1 MPINP
6 NPFIFPHRQFPAH
19 QRTLV
24 AGLPFF
30 PAELGATGETV
41 KIVRCWQVESIDN
54 YTRQLPKRVFLRL
67 QPPEYR
73 VYEKYSP
80 NISFSSVQMFYQHRP
95 DLEIMWLG
103 QIGNTT
109 YLILE
114 ETPFDLDDESFTQY
128 VVKLNNPQSV
138 SIIGV
143 TELSKLTS
151 ILRSQIDYY
160 PTISTSEITSFLGQ
174 INDKYSIEYYIDCI
188 KERSIS
194 RAFRVRWDII
204 SAGKSISIRKW
215 QRPLPENLSISLAI
229 PSDPTSNEDFFIK
242 EYLGLKERHYLI
254 LQAERTLIAGEKWQ
268 AFLVRLEGNSI
279 FSLTNDQEFQEIA
292 NAFIDRL
299 EGDSKGNNFRPLG
312 TISVQE
318 VDFLLN
324 YLSVNQ
330 PSFTS
335 SGEFALENSSLAKT
349 KFTNLIPIKILDKND
364 NFQDSFKVAE
374 PHQQLTISRRWR
386 ISNRLYLHLSF
397 STQQNQDNSIS
408 KTLDLSTLLVES
420 IFSFNFWYY
429 IILEPP
435 SQLNSQDK
443 FVLKIQNN
451 KTLITLTNEELNK
464 VSNVY
469 ENNKNSIVATSI
481 IEILSLLNSLSSSNN
496 IEFNSKPITKPLM
509 PKITGALNKAVTKTN
524 LVSLNP
530 NIIDN
535 YQLNKKLG
543 ETTPHTNYLAE
554 QINLGNRIVFLKT
567 LAIESSLAEHIE
579 IFLKKAKLHTK
590 LNHLNV
596 PKLYQVGNTKEYYFS
611 AFQYIHGITLFEY
624 ILRKKTFSPTYLLL
638 ILKQIADVLDYAHK
652 NQVLHG
658 NLSPQKVLISPDDQI
673 FLTSFFGENPG
684 GKDRIIGN
692 PLYLAIEQIQN
703 SLSLPSSD
711 IYALVEIAYLC
722 LTGHHPFENCDSIA
736 ILLRKKFDCN
746 IANVEVFNQSL
757 PTTLNT
763 VFKKA
768 LSSDLTQRY
777 QTANDFINALKECF
791 QNLITTELTEEL
803 LINSSRVTSNYL
815 SVDKYLLTDLLGEG
829 NFSWVHRGVELNNLT
844 QKAFKIAKPREL
856 VSLPD
861 HSSIRTQ
868 EINITLGCVGSKIPD
883 IEQFLSFQAE
893 KLQKTSDP
901 ALVKVDR
908 FYSRQNT
915 FYYQMNYIVGK
926 TLREI
931 MKTRTI
937 SIRVMIEI
945 AAALDRLSQN
955 PNFQYHGDLKPE
967 NILVTSNS
975 VKLIDPGYFGSKEKR
990 DPQTMITTPAY
1001 YPMLESDDM
1010 FAFGLILWEIACQQH
1025 PLVVQRGSSEFI
1037 DLTYIGENL
1046 FDWVYSSELVG
1057 QYFKSAFLHIKR
1069 PSTYQKNIH
1078 PMLESFLLKAIN
1090 LQLRADNIIDYKIH
1104 FKSFSQLIAALEEL
1118 VEAGITHL

>member
-30 PAELGATGETV
+30 PAELGATGEIV

-80 NISFSSVQMFYQHRP
+80 NIPFSSVQMFYQHRP

-138 SIIGV
+138 SIIGA

-151 ILRSQIDYY
+151 ILRSQVDYY

-174 INDKYSIEYYIDCI
+174 INDKFSIEYYVDCI

-194 RAFRVRWDII
+194 RAFKVRWDII

-215 QRPLPENLSISLAI
+215 QRPLPENLSISLPI
-229 PSDPTSNEDFFIK
+229 PSDSTSNEDFFIK

-299 EGDSKGNNFRPLG
+299 EGNSKGNNFRPLG

-330 PSFTS
+330 PSFSS

-349 KFTNLIPIKILDKND
+349 KFTNLVPIKILDNND
-364 NFQDSFKVAE
+364 NFQDSFKLAE
-374 PHQQLTISRRWR
+374 INQQLTISKRWR
-386 ISNRLYLHLSF
+386 ISNKLYLHLSF
-397 STQQNQDNSIS
+397 SAQQNQNIS
-408 KTLDLSTLLVES
+408 KKLDLSTLLVES

-451 KTLITLTNEELNK
+451 KTLITLSNEELSK
-464 VSNVY
+464 VSSIY
-469 ENNKNSIVATSI
+469 ENNKNSIVATNI
-481 IEILSLLNSLSSSNN
+481 VEILSLLNSLSSTNN
-496 IEFNSKPITKPLM
+496 IELTKPITKPLTA
-509 PKITGALNKAVTKTN
+509 KITGALNKAITKTN

-535 YQLNKKLG
+535 YQLNKKHG
-543 ETTPHTNYLAE
+543 ETAPHVNYLSE

-567 LAIESSLAEHIE
+567 LEIKNSSPKHIESFIK
-579 IFLKKAKLHTK
+579 IAKLHSK
-590 LNHLNV
+590 LNHPNI

-611 AFQYIHGITLFEY
+611 VSQYVAGITLSEH
-624 ILRKKTFSPTYLLL
+624 ILRRKNFHPTYLLL
-638 ILKQIADVLDYAHK
+638 ILIQIANTLDYAHK
-652 NQVLHG
+652 NQILHG
-658 NLSPQKVLISPDDQI
+658 NLSPQKIIISPDDQV
-673 FLTSFFGENPG
+673 FVTSFFGENPAR
-684 GKDRIIGN
+684 KDTIVGN
-692 PLYLAIEQIQN
+692 PLYLAIEQLQN
-703 SLSLPSSD
+703 NLLLPSSD
-711 IYALVEIAYLC
+711 IYALAEIAYLC

-736 ILLRKKFDCN
+736 ILLRKKFDCT
-746 IANVEVFNQSL
+746 IPNVETFNLSL
-757 PTTLNT
+757 PITLNT

-768 LSSDLTQRY
+768 LSSDLNQRY
-777 QTANDFINALKECF
+777 QTAKEFINGLKECF
-791 QNLITTELTEEL
+791 QNPITTELTEEL
-803 LINSSRVTSNYL
+803 LLNHSRFTSNYL
-815 SVDKYLLTDLLGEG
+815 SVDKYLLIDLIGEG
-829 NFSWVHRGVELNNLT
+829 NFSWVYRGVEPNNFI

-856 VSLPD
+856 VSLPN

-868 EINITLGCVGSKIPD
+868 EINITIGCISSKIPD

-893 KLQKTSDP
+893 KLQKTNDP

-908 FYSRQNT
+908 FYSQQPIC
-915 FYYQMNYIVGK
+915 YYQMDYIAGK

-945 AAALDRLSQN
+945 AVALNRLSQN

-990 DPQTMITTPAY
+990 EPQTMITTPSY

-1025 PLVVQRGSSEFI
+1025 PLIVQRGSSEFI

-1069 PSTYQKNIH
+1069 PSTYQKDIH

-1118 VEAGITHL
+1118 IEAGITHL

>member
-6 NPFIFPHRQFPAH
+6 NPFIFPHRQFPTH

-30 PAELGATGETV
+30 PPELGATGEIV

-103 QIGNTT
+103 QIGSTT

-138 SIIGV
+138 SIIGI

-151 ILRSQIDYY
+151 ILRSQVDYY

-174 INDKYSIEYYIDCI
+174 INDKFSIEYYADCI

-194 RAFRVRWDII
+194 RTFKVRWDII

-215 QRPLPENLSISLAI
+215 QRPLPENLSISLPI

-279 FSLTNDQEFQEIA
+279 FSLTDDQEFQETA

-299 EGDSKGNNFRPLG
+299 EGNSKGNNFRPLG
-312 TISVQE
+312 TISAQE

-335 SGEFALENSSLAKT
+335 SGEFAVENSSLTKT
-349 KFTNLIPIKILDKND
+349 KFTNLIPIKILDEND

-374 PHQQLTISRRWR
+374 TNQQLTINKRWR
-386 ISNRLYLHLSF
+386 ISNRLYLSLSF
-397 STQQNQDNSIS
+397 STQQNQSIS
-408 KTLDLSTLLVES
+408 KKLDLSTLLVES

-451 KTLITLTNEELNK
+451 KTLITLSNEELSK
-464 VSNVY
+464 ISSIY

-481 IEILSLLNSLSSSNN
+481 VEILSLLNSLSSTNN
-496 IEFNSKPITKPLM
+496 IEFSSKPITKPLTT
-509 PKITGALNKAVTKTN
+509 KITGALNKAITKTN

-543 ETTPHTNYLAE
+543 ETSPHVNYLAE

-567 LAIESSLAEHIE
+567 LEIKNSSPNYIES
-579 IFLKKAKLHTK
+579 FLKIAKLHSK
-590 LNHLNV
+590 LNHTNI
-596 PKLYQVGNTKEYYFS
+596 PKLYQVGITKEYYFS
-611 AFQYIHGITLFEY
+611 VFQYIPGITLSEY
-624 ILRKKTFSPTYLLL
+624 ILRKKISSTHLLL
-638 ILKQIADVLDYAHK
+638 ILKQIANVLEYTHK
-652 NQVLHG
+652 RQILHG
-658 NLSPQKVLISPDDQI
+658 NLSPQKILISPDDQV
-673 FLTSFFGENPG
+673 FLTSFFGENSDM
-684 GKDRIIGN
+684 KEKIVGN
-692 PLYLAIEQIQN
+692 PLYLAIEQLQN
-703 SLSLPSSD
+703 NLLLPSSD
-711 IYALVEIAYLC
+711 IYALAEIAYLC
-722 LTGHHPFENCDSIA
+722 LTGHHPFENCDSIE
-736 ILLRKKFDCN
+736 ILLRKKFNCN
-746 IANVEVFNQSL
+746 ILDVETLDQSL
-757 PTTLNT
+757 PTTLNI

-768 LSSDLTQRY
+768 LSSDLNQRY

-791 QNLITTELTEEL
+791 QNSTTRDLTEEL
-803 LINSSRVTSNYL
+803 LLNNFRFISNYL
-815 SVDKYLLTDLLGEG
+815 SVDKYLLTDLIGEG
-829 NFSWVHRGVELNNLT
+829 NFSWVHRGVEPNNLT
-844 QKAFKIAKPREL
+844 QKAFKIAKPRQL

-901 ALVKVDR
+901 ALVKVDKL
-908 FYSRQNT
+908 YSQHNIC
-915 FYYQMNYIVGK
+915 YYQMNYIVGK
-926 TLREI
+926 TLRET

-945 AAALDRLSQN
+945 AVALDRLSQN
-955 PNFQYHGDLKPE
+955 PNFHYHGDLKPE

-990 DPQTMITTPAY
+990 DAQTMITTPAY

-1025 PLVVQRGSSEFI
+1025 PLVMQRGSSEFI

-1057 QYFKSAFLHIKR
+1057 QYFKSAFLYIKR
-1069 PSTYQKNIH
+1069 PSTYQKDIH

-1104 FKSFSQLIAALEEL
+1104 FKSFVQLIAALEEL
-1118 VEAGITHL
+1118 IEAGITHL

>member
-19 QRTLV
+19 QRTLI

-30 PAELGATGETV
+30 PAELGGTGEIV

-95 DLEIMWLG
+95 DLEVMWLG
-103 QIGNTT
+103 QIGTTT

-128 VVKLNNPQSV
+128 IVKLNNPQSV

-151 ILRSQIDYY
+151 ILRSQVDYH
-160 PTISTSEITSFLGQ
+160 PTISPSEIAPFLGQ
-174 INDKYSIEYYIDCI
+174 INDKFSIEYYADCI
-188 KERSIS
+188 KERSIA
-194 RAFRVRWDII
+194 RTFKVRWDII

-215 QRPLPENLSISLAI
+215 QRPLPENLSISLPI

-242 EYLGLKERHYLI
+242 EYLNLKDKHYLI

-279 FSLTNDQEFQEIA
+279 FSLTDDQEFQETA

-299 EGDSKGNNFRPLG
+299 EGNSKGNNFRPLG

-335 SGEFALENSSLAKT
+335 SGEFALENSSLART

-364 NFQDSFKVAE
+364 NSQNLFKVAE
-374 PHQQLTISRRWR
+374 ANQLLVITKRWR

-397 STQQNQDNSIS
+397 PTQQNQDNAIS

-429 IILEPP
+429 IILETP
-435 SQLNSQDK
+435 SQLNNQDK

-451 KTLITLTNEELNK
+451 KTLVTLSNEELSK
-464 VSNVY
+464 VSRIY
-469 ENNKNSIVATSI
+469 ESNKNSIVAISI
-481 IEILSLLNSLSSSNN
+481 VEILSLLNSLSSTNN
-496 IEFNSKPITKPLM
+496 IEFSTKPITKPLTT
-509 PKITGALNKAVTKTN
+509 KITGALNKAVTKTN

-530 NIIDN
+530 NVIDN
-535 YQLNKKLG
+535 YQLNKKLS
-543 ETTPHTNYLAE
+543 ETTPYVNYLAE

-567 LAIESSLAEHIE
+567 LEIKNSSPKHIESFVKI
-579 IFLKKAKLHTK
+579 AKLHSK
-590 LNHLNV
+590 LNHPNI
-596 PKLYQVGNTKEYYFS
+596 PKLYQIGNTKEYYFS
-611 AFQYIHGITLFEY
+611 AFQYIHGITLSEH
-624 ILRKKTFSPTYLLL
+624 ILKRKNFSPTYLLL
-638 ILKQIADVLDYAHK
+638 ILTQIANTLDYAHK
-652 NQVLHG
+652 NQILHG
-658 NLSPQKVLISPDDQI
+658 NLSPQKIIISPDDQV
-673 FLTSFFGENPG
+673 FLTSFFGENP
-684 GKDRIIGN
+684 KDSIIGN
-692 PLYLAIEQIQN
+692 PLYLAIEQVQN
-703 SLSLPSSD
+703 SLLLPSSD
-711 IYALVEIAYLC
+711 IYALAEIAYLC
-722 LTGHHPFENCDSIA
+722 LTGHHPFENCDSIE
-736 ILLRKKFDCN
+736 ILLRKKFSCN
-746 IANVEVFNQSL
+746 IANVETFNPSL
-757 PTTLNT
+757 PITLNI

-768 LSSDLTQRY
+768 LSSDLKQRY

-791 QNLITTELTEEL
+791 QNFTTDQLTIEL
-803 LINSSRVTSNYL
+803 LLNNAKFLSNYL
-815 SVDKYLLTDLLGEG
+815 SLDKYLLTDLLGEG
-829 NFSWVHRGVELNNLT
+829 NFSWVYRAIEPDNLT
-844 QKAFKIAKPREL
+844 QKAFKIAKPRDL
-856 VSLPD
+856 VSLPN

-868 EINITLGCVGSKIPD
+868 EINITIGCVSSKIPD

-893 KLQKTSDP
+893 KLQKASDS
-901 ALVKVDR
+901 ALVKIDKL
-908 FYSRQNT
+908 YSKRDI
-915 FYYQMNYIVGK
+915 FYYQMDYIASK

-937 SIRVMIEI
+937 SLRLIIEI
-945 AAALDRLSQN
+945 AIALDRLLQN

-975 VKLIDPGYFGSKEKR
+975 IKIIDPGYFGGKEKQ
-990 DPQTMITTPAY
+990 DPKTMITTPAY
-1001 YPMLESDDM
+1001 YPTLEADDLL
-1010 FAFGLILWEIACQQH
+1010 AFGLILWEISCQQH
-1025 PLVVQRGSSEFI
+1025 PLVVQKSSSEFM
-1037 DLTYIGENL
+1037 DLTNVGENL

-1069 PSTYQKNIH
+1069 PSTYQKDIH
-1078 PMLESFLLKAIN
+1078 PILESFLLKAIN
-1090 LQLRADNIIDYKIH
+1090 LHLRADNIIDYKVH
-1104 FKSFSQLIAALEEL
+1104 FKNFSQLIAALDEL